1 VANGI
6 NQVCTSKRA
15 QGHALQAA
23 LEAGGVEFIEET
35 AGAWRTTAKAAA
47 LRNSVIGIAEA
58 GNIVLALAAKHDMNS
73 DLLRPSL
80 DDPIVLCTGLFF
92 SF

>member
-1 VANGI
+1 MGLIKFARLSVREATP
-6 NQVCTSKRA
+6 CRRLLKRE
-15 QGHALQAA
+15 GSNLSRK
-23 LEAGGVEFIEET
+23 T
-35 AGAWRTTAKAAA
+35 AGPRRTTAKAAA